1 MTAEAPQYAEHFAGE
16 AARALQH
23 VAAAGGGAESAETL
37 RAASGLV
44 EMAECI
50 REGSA
55 ARAGRRSTTTAWRWT
70 TWAARAWRWRWRA
83 RRGLAV
89 GFLSHSPSGAPP
101 PSSLR
106 RTRFAPVVA
115 DSADSCAIAGRARG
129 VGRVLKTSLERRD
142 ALRVVLAPV
151 ASGAPGCCSSPPAAS

>member
-1 MTAEAPQYAEHFAGE
+1 MHLLHAEFLEASGADEAAAARARCLSYKVTAEAPQYAEHFAGE

-37 RAASGLV
+37 RAAAGLV

-55 ARAGRRSTTTAWRWT
+55 AQ
-70 TWAARAWRWRWRA
+70 ARAALDYYRVAVDHMGGAQRGVGGGGRGAGWRF
-83 RRGLAV
+83 
-89 GFLSHSPSGAPP
+89 GFLSHSPSAGAPP

-115 DSADSCAIAGRARG
+115 GSADGCAIAGRARG
-129 VGRVLKTSLERRD
+129 
-142 ALRVVLAPV
+142 
-151 ASGAPGCCSSPPAAS
+151 ASAS